1 MARLALVLVP
11 GEALDPGA
19 LPGAG
24 RTRLP
29 LVHHAHP
36 PEAAA
41 LTLLGQ
47 DPQRAW
53 SGPAALAAAAGGRTL
68 REGETAWL
76 LDPVRVSSD
85 GKAVLEGPLRV
96 SAASLAD
103 ALEHLAPDLP
113 RVCEVV
119 VGEPCALIDREALV
133 GPSTAIPELLA
144 GRGLETFWEG
154 HPPLRDVIL
163 ASARACREAGCAATH
178 LVPHSPAGPLS
189 VRPLREVWPWAR
201 SAAIV
206 GASALARALAQV
218 LDIVAV
224 HVEPGDELAAAAA
237 ELDRRDV
244 VVAHLSAPPTELS
257 ALDRAPVLVLASE
270 PDAEGTVELAVR
282 GAPPPTR
289 ATDPLGELVGR
300 S

>member
-1 MARLALVLVP
+1 MTAKLALVVLP
-11 GEALDPGA
+11 GEALAPDV
-19 LPGAG
+19 LPGAP
-24 RTRLP
+24 RARLP
-29 LVHHAHP
+29 LVHHGNP

-53 SGPAALAAAAGGRTL
+53 SGPAALAAAAGGRVIGD
-68 REGETAWL
+68 GETAWL

-85 GKAVLEGPLRV
+85 GKAVIEGPLPL
-96 SAASLAD
+96 SAASLSD

-119 VGEPCALIDREALV
+119 IGDPCALIDREALA
-133 GPSTAIPELLA
+133 GPSTAVAELLA
-144 GRGLETFWEG
+144 GRALETFWEG
-154 HPPLRDVIL
+154 HPPLREVIL

-189 VRPLREVWPWAR
+189 VRPLREAWPWAR

-206 GASALARALAQV
+206 GATGLARALARV
-218 LDIVAV
+218 LDVVAV
-224 HVEPGDELAAAAA
+224 QVEAGDELAAAAR
-237 ELDRRDV
+237 ELPQRDV
-244 VVAHLSAPPTELS
+244 VVALLVERPADLSP
-257 ALDRAPVLVLASE
+257 LDAAPVLVVASE
-270 PDAEGTVELAVR
+270 PDGEGLVELAVR
-282 GAPPPTR
+282 GAPLPMR
-289 ATDPLGELVGR
+289 DHDPLGALV